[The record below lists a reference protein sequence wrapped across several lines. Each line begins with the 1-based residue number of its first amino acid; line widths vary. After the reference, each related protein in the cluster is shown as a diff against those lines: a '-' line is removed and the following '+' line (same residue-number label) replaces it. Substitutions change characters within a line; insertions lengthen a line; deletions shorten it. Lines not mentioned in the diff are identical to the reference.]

1 MHKGVFVQVWMMVM
15 VVRVAAK
22 RWRAAPNSVVVVV
35 VVLVE
40 IAAAK
45 LGERQQRLVW

>member
-35 VVLVE
+35 VLVE